1 MRPWSFL
8 TAFVLATAAGASLAQ
23 DAPSGDDR
31 YRFAPGRGDE
41 RSVALE
47 AAPTGLRFV
56 WGASRPGWDT
66 ALLGLRVAATAAD
79 PLVEI
84 AAGGARL
91 RQHID
96 ASARGLRWL
105 NLTGLRGQL
114 RDGALVDV
122 QGQGVTIEPGPAT
135 LRTFA
140 NGLDLSRRIL
150 VLAPHPDDAEI
161 AAFGL
166 YAGRNATIVTV
177 TSGNAG
183 DANYAAEF
191 PDPAEQYLFK
201 GFLRAVDSVTVPWL
215 GGIPP
220 ERTYNLG
227 YFDAR
232 LRTMREKRGETVAE
246 MYGPNT
252 DVSVYRR
259 ANIGRLLPTGPRA
272 NAWPHLVEDLATVL
286 KKVGP
291 QVVVAPHPYLDY
303 HADHAYATVA
313 LAEALERWKKPA
325 TFLLYTNHAD
335 RNLYPYGPAG
345 TSVPLPPTAL
355 SLPAWAAGGEL
366 AVQGVYSHP
375 VGVPTQKRK
384 LYALE
389 AMHDLRLAPVEQAC
403 DASAPRRP
411 DYPRVPAVDYFRR
424 GPRPDEI
431 FFVMDRSGVLEMARA
446 FVAGD
451 MPAGSPPPTAAGA
464 SRP

>member
-1 MRPWSFL
+1 MRTVVIL
-8 TAFVLATAAGASLAQ
+8 AGVLLAGGAVSPAQ
-23 DAPSGDDR
+23 EAPAGDDR
-31 YRFAPGRGDE
+31 YRFAPGHGDE
-41 RSVALE
+41 RVVTLE
-47 AAPTGLRFV
+47 AGPAGARFAWV
-56 WGASRPGWDT
+56 EERPGWDT
-66 ALLGLRVAATAAD
+66 ALLGVKVSAAEAD
-79 PLVEI
+79 PRLDVI
-84 AAGGARL
+84 AGGGRL
-91 RQHID
+91 RQHLD
-96 ASARGLRWL
+96 AGARGLRWI
-105 NLTGLRGQL
+105 NLTGLRGAL
-114 RDGALVDV
+114 KDGVAVEL
-122 QGQGVTIEPGPAT
+122 QGQGLTVEPGPAT

-150 VLAPHPDDAEI
+150 IVAPHPDDAEI

-191 PDPAEQYLFK
+191 PDPAQQYLFK

-220 ERTYNLG
+220 DRAYNLG

-232 LRTMREKRGETVAE
+232 LRTMREKPGETVAE

-259 ANIGRLLPTGPRA
+259 ANIGNLLPKRPRA
-272 NAWPHLVEDLATVL
+272 NAWSNLVEDLVAVL
-286 KKVGP
+286 KKVDP
-291 QVVVAPHPYLDY
+291 QVVVTAHPYLDY
-303 HADHAYATVA
+303 HADHRYATVA

-335 RNLYPYGPAG
+335 RNLYPYGPAEANV
-345 TSVPLPPTAL
+345 SLPPTVL
-355 SLPAWAAGGEL
+355 SMPAWGPGEEL
-366 AVQGVYSHP
+366 PVQGVYSHP
-375 VGVPTQKRK
+375 VGPDTRKRK

-389 AMHDLRLAPVEQAC
+389 AMHDLRLAPGEQAAC
-403 DASAPRRP
+403 GDPNAPRRP

-424 GPRPDEI
+424 GPRPDEV
-431 FFVMDRSGVLEMARA
+431 FFVYDRSGMLEVART

-451 MPAGSPPPTAAGA
+451 MPAPAGK
-464 SRP
+464 

>member
-1 MRPWSFL
+1 MMRPLSIL
-8 TAFVLATAAGASLAQ
+8 TALALSTAAGAALAQ
-23 DAPSGDDR
+23 DAPAGDDR
-31 YRFAPGRGDE
+31 YRFVSGRSDE
-41 RSVALE
+41 HSVALE
-47 AAPTGLRFV
+47 AAPAGVRFV
-56 WGASRPGWDT
+56 WSGPRPGWDT
-66 ALLGLRVAATAAD
+66 ALLGVRVAAGATD
-79 PLVEI
+79 PSVEVS
-84 AAGGARL
+84 AGGARV
-91 RQHID
+91 RQHLD
-96 ASARGLRWL
+96 ANGQGLRWL
-105 NLTGLRGQL
+105 NLTGLRGAL
-114 RDGALVDV
+114 EDGAAVEL
-122 QGQGVTIEPGPAT
+122 QGQGVTLAVGPAT

-150 VLAPHPDDAEI
+150 IVAPHPDDAEI

-220 ERTYNLG
+220 DRTYNLG

-232 LRTMREKRGETVAE
+232 LRTMREKRGETVPE

-272 NAWPHLVEDLATVL
+272 NSWPHVVEDLLAVL
-286 KKVGP
+286 KKVKP
-291 QVVVAPHPYLDY
+291 EIVVAPHPFLDY

-325 TFLLYTNHAD
+325 KFLLYTNHAD

-345 TSVPLPPTAL
+345 TTVSLPPSAL
-355 SLPAWAAGGEL
+355 SLPAWAAGNDVP
-366 AVQGVYSHP
+366 VQGVYSHP
-375 VGVPTQKRK
+375 VSVATQKRK

-424 GPRPDEI
+424 GPRPDEV
-431 FFVMDRSGVLEMARA
+431 FFVTDRAGVLEMARS

-451 MPAGSPPPTAAGA
+451 MPVRAARGSDGGG
-464 SRP
+464 R